1 MQNLSQKKRQRM
13 FDFLEKIKSMHREDE
28 KALIAIGEIENEL
41 IEKKYGLVWEK
52 YVEKVD
58 EDIKNNVPVFKE
70 IKDKSIKAGEDDTCN
85 FLLEGDN
92 LHSLKLLEKT
102 HKNKIDVI
110 YIDPPYNRGKN
121 DFVYDDKFINSDDAF
136 KHSKWLS
143 FIYERLVIAK
153 KLLNKNGAI
162 FISIDDNE
170 QAPLKMLCDEI
181 FGSNNFLGIIIQNK
195 QNSKND
201 SIDIQKNHEYI
212 IVYRK
217 QCNYISK
224 TKISPTLRKK
234 DYVTKKIFEE
244 NGRYYYLNDQITTR
258 GEGGTLNKRKN
269 LGYTI
274 YYNPDTDDKLAIMDY
289 DVNLVGSSERE
300 EEIYTTKKDLIE
312 KGYVAIRAPRV
323 RGQLGCWTW
332 ELNKFNMN
340 KDYIKITKNIR
351 NNKYIVKKRTFVD
364 KNDVYENN
372 GKLYYDLSKF
382 SNVKS
387 IVNYSTNDG
396 SKELANI
403 LGKVGTFDNPKN
415 LDMIKYLI
423 ELIPNKNAT
432 VLDFFAGSG
441 TTGQAVLE
449 LNKQDGGKRHFILCT
464 NNQNDICEKI
474 TYQRIKNRIQGYTI
488 NGKKSY
494 KLYEQKIN
502 LSTLNN
508 IDNVLEDFYSVIE
521 KGEQEYAEIDSGL
534 KNNTLYVIG
543 NDIEKQKI
551 SGIPA
556 NLKYYRTEMIEKTK
570 DEEFYSVGE
579 ELEKYI
585 KEMIQLERG
594 VTLETGKYILIL
606 NDEDAKNLEENVELL
621 DICEVAYINC
631 AVFLSEKQQEI
642 LSGIDI
648 ITIPNYYFEEELREV
663 GEL

>member
-1 MQNLSQKKRQRM
+1 
-13 FDFLEKIKSMHREDE
+13 
-28 KALIAIGEIENEL
+28 
-41 IEKKYGLVWEK
+41 
-52 YVEKVD
+52 
-58 EDIKNNVPVFKE
+58 
-70 IKDKSIKAGEDDTCN
+70 
-85 FLLEGDN
+85 
-92 LHSLKLLEKT
+92 
-102 HKNKIDVI
+102 
-110 YIDPPYNRGKN
+110 
-121 DFVYDDKFINSDDAF
+121 
-136 KHSKWLS
+136 
-143 FIYERLVIAK
+143 
-153 KLLNKNGAI
+153 
-162 FISIDDNE
+162 
-170 QAPLKMLCDEI
+170 
-181 FGSNNFLGIIIQNK
+181 
-195 QNSKND
+195 
-201 SIDIQKNHEYI
+201 
-212 IVYRK
+212 
-217 QCNYISK
+217 
-224 TKISPTLRKK
+224 
-234 DYVTKKIFEE
+234 
-244 NGRYYYLNDQITTR
+244 
-258 GEGGTLNKRKN
+258 
-269 LGYTI
+269 
-274 YYNPDTDDKLAIMDY
+274 
-289 DVNLVGSSERE
+289 
-300 EEIYTTKKDLIE
+300 
-312 KGYVAIRAPRV
+312 
-323 RGQLGCWTW
+323 
-332 ELNKFNMN
+332 
-340 KDYIKITKNIR
+340 
-351 NNKYIVKKRTFVD
+351 
-364 KNDVYENN
+364 
-372 GKLYYDLSKF
+372 
-382 SNVKS
+382 
-387 IVNYSTNDG
+387 
-396 SKELANI
+396 
-403 LGKVGTFDNPKN
+403 
-415 LDMIKYLI
+415 MIKYLI
-423 ELIPNKNAT
+423 GLIPNKNAT

-441 TTGQAVLE
+441 NTGQAVLE

>member
-372 GKLYYDLSKF
+372 GKLYYDLSKG
-382 SNVKS
+382 S
-387 IVNYSTNDG
+387 I
-396 SKELANI
+396 
-403 LGKVGTFDNPKN
+403 PKF
-415 LDMIKYLI
+415 
-423 ELIPNKNAT
+423 
-432 VLDFFAGSG
+432 V
-441 TTGQAVLE
+441 
-449 LNKQDGGKRHFILCT
+449 
-464 NNQNDICEKI
+464 
-474 TYQRIKNRIQGYTI
+474 
-488 NGKKSY
+488 
-494 KLYEQKIN
+494 
-502 LSTLNN
+502 
-508 IDNVLEDFYSVIE
+508 
-521 KGEQEYAEIDSGL
+521 
-534 KNNTLYVIG
+534 
-543 NDIEKQKI
+543 
-551 SGIPA
+551 
-556 NLKYYRTEMIEKTK
+556 
-570 DEEFYSVGE
+570 
-579 ELEKYI
+579 
-585 KEMIQLERG
+585 
-594 VTLETGKYILIL
+594 
-606 NDEDAKNLEENVELL
+606 
-621 DICEVAYINC
+621 
-631 AVFLSEKQQEI
+631 
-642 LSGIDI
+642 
-648 ITIPNYYFEEELREV
+648 
-663 GEL
+663 

>member
-258 GEGGTLNKRKN
+258 GEGGT
-269 LGYTI
+269 
-274 YYNPDTDDKLAIMDY
+274 
-289 DVNLVGSSERE
+289 
-300 EEIYTTKKDLIE
+300 
-312 KGYVAIRAPRV
+312 
-323 RGQLGCWTW
+323 
-332 ELNKFNMN
+332 
-340 KDYIKITKNIR
+340 
-351 NNKYIVKKRTFVD
+351 
-364 KNDVYENN
+364 
-372 GKLYYDLSKF
+372 
-382 SNVKS
+382 
-387 IVNYSTNDG
+387 
-396 SKELANI
+396 
-403 LGKVGTFDNPKN
+403 FDNPKN

-423 ELIPNKNAT
+423 GLIPNKNAT